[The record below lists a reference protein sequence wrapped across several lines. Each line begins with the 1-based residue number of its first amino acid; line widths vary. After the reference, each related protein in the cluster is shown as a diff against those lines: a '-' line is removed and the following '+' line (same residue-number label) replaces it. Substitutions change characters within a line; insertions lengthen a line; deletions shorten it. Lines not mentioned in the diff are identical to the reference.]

1 MYASVEL
8 RLFRYVIA
16 VAEGL
21 HFSRAALRER
31 IAQPSLSKQILDLEE
46 RLADGKIA
54 IVMIFLY
61 SIDQTRWL
69 ARVTL
74 SGSVDGHQIAAA
86 MEALYQDPA
95 WAAEFDILWDAL
107 RCLLELRLVCSV
119 KSQRTL
125 PCFQPMTVCGK
136 LFFNVLA
143 HNISGSRFV
152 GLFVGT
158 GTIGA

>member
-1 MYASVEL
+1 LARPIRKTAKEGKEKTPLSEGRSVLKKE
-8 RLFRYVIA
+8 FD
-16 VAEGL
+16 
-21 HFSRAALRER
+21 RADIVR
-31 IAQPSLSKQILDLEE
+31 D
-46 RLADGKIA
+46 A

-143 HNISGSRFV
+143 HNFSGSRFV